1 MGSILWDCK
10 QSKQDFRCVL
20 EIGSR
25 FKKRRRIGLIDLIAR
40 GYGTLTL
47 GFIAV
52 YVIPV
57 LTLGVW
63 RIRATPAGFEP
74 ES

>member
-1 MGSILWDCK
+1 MPAWVRPLVALALLGTGT
-10 QSKQDFRCVL
+10 VL
-20 EIGSR
+20 SS
-25 FKKRRRIGLIDLIAR
+25 FGLIDLIAR

-57 LTLGVW
+57 LTLGVFKL
-63 RIRATPAGFEP
+63 RAAGRQP
-74 ES
+74 SG